1 MVFHQGDFILAK
13 ILCFSGAGLSAE
25 SGVPTFRDANGLWE
39 GFRPEDVAD
48 FRTWR
53 KNWDLVFKFYND
65 RRVALAGVQPNAAHR
80 MIASWQKDFECHVLT
95 QNVDDRFGS
104 TRIDTRKGERWFCTE
119 REARDN
125 GWKHA
130 WE

>member
-1 MVFHQGDFILAK
+1 MYHL
-13 ILCFSGAGLSAE
+13 
-25 SGVPTFRDANGLWE
+25 
-39 GFRPEDVAD
+39 
-48 FRTWR
+48 
-53 KNWDLVFKFYND
+53 
-65 RRVALAGVQPNAAHR
+65 
-80 MIASWQKDFECHVLT
+80 IASLDDEDCVVVIGTSGQVVPFHAILHGVLGYKVLC
-95 QNVDDRFGS
+95 NLDPLHSVDWDDDLFGS